1 MGDYGVNVIIV
12 YGVPISIFLPHHQL
26 YFYSAL
32 DITKLYC
39 SNIVKLKKKKK
50 PRTSIY
56 MQQDRWNMLK

>member
-39 SNIVKLKKKKK
+39 SNIVKLKKKKNLELLFICNK
-50 PRTSIY
+50 TDGIC
-56 MQQDRWNMLK
+56 